1 MTRIYDCFLYN
12 NERELLS
19 IRLQL
24 LAPIVHK
31 FVIVWSSETFT
42 GIKKKSGTFPL
53 DLVKSPDL
61 EGRIEIIELPALI
74 GKNAWD
80 KEAFSRNTLLR
91 GIAEANSSDLI
102 MVSDVDEI
110 PRPSV
115 LTDLARQPHR
125 DYPIV
130 LGQDYYNFKFNY
142 KLMHGYRAVWAGP
155 VLCRPQAFKSM
166 QELHNK
172 RLNLLESPDSC
183 VEDAGWHF
191 SYLTATEDVSNKLMS
206 FSHQEKNIQSRG
218 AKKISSLIAT
228 RQGFHDHLY
237 PGSVWAVV
245 ALSSLGCPDLERLIS
260 KCPPLVICD
269 NADDSRAVDRS
280 IRNSVRR
287 LCNYERSK
295 IISWYR
301 WRELLVELLK
311 RLRRRISSVVLR
323 TP

>member
-12 NERELLS
+12 DERELLS

-24 LAPIVHK
+24 LAHIVHK

-42 GIKKKSGTFPL
+42 GIKKQSGTFPL
-53 DLVKSPDL
+53 DLIKSPDL
-61 EGRIEIIELPALI
+61 EGRIELIELPALI
-74 GKNAWD
+74 GKSALE
-80 KEAFSRNTLLR
+80 KQTFSRNALLR

-102 MVSDVDEI
+102 MLSDVDEI

-142 KLMHGYRAVWAGP
+142 KLMHGIWIVWAGP
-155 VLCRPQAFKSM
+155 VLCRPQTFKSM
-166 QELHNK
+166 QELRDK
-172 RLNLLESPDSC
+172 RWNLLESSKSC

-191 SYLTATEDVSNKLMS
+191 SYLTATEDVSNKLRS
-206 FSHQEKNIQSRG
+206 LFDQKNRIHSRG
-218 AKKISSLIAT
+218 EKKISSLIST
-228 RQGFHDHLY
+228 RQGFYDHLY

-260 KCPPLVICD
+260 KLPPLVVSD
-269 NADDSRAVDRS
+269 NADDSKAVDRA
-280 IRNSVRR
+280 IRNFY
-287 LCNYERSK
+287 LYERSK
-295 IISWYR
+295 ILSWFG
-301 WRELLVELLK
+301 WRKLLAELLK
-311 RLRRRISSVVLR
+311 RLRRRISFVLR
-323 TP
+323 TH